1 MPVFSRTGRAVQCV
15 YLKVCF
21 RQHVRMNVK
30 SRLLELVD
38 ELRPLTKDSKEL
50 DLLDAVEGNIV

>member
-1 MPVFSRTGRAVQCV
+1 
-15 YLKVCF
+15 
-21 RQHVRMNVK
+21 MNVK